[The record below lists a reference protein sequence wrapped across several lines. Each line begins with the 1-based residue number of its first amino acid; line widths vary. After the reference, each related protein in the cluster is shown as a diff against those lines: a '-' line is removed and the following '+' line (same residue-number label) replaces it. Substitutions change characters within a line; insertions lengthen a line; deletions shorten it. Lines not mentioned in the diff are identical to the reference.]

1 MPDGQEG
8 YIRAAG
14 AVVWRPGDQGPDIAL
29 VHRPRYDDWSFPKGK
44 CRREEHVLTTAV
56 REVMEETGLRVV
68 LGRPLAPSVYQVGG
82 RAKWVSYWA
91 ARCVGSVPFVPGEEV
106 DHVSWLPAT
115 QVERQLSYERDAA
128 LLDEFL
134 AGPARST
141 PLIVLR
147 HAVAMR
153 KSKVNPG
160 DLARPLDARGEAQAT
175 LLASVLACY
184 GRCRVISS
192 AAERCLATVR
202 PYATALG
209 IPVEAEP
216 AFTVPA
222 PDPAG
227 GTLPAEAVRY
237 RASQRVIGLASSGA
251 PSLICA
257 HRENLPLLLDTAL
270 DAFGARQPHGRP
282 LTTGAFWVL
291 QSDGG
296 VLVSS
301 ERHDVGLLARAIPG
315 SALALRSP
323 RPVIMRDCRSRAPA
337 RCHRGAIQRR
347 LGLTAN
353 RKAGDGSWPTTL
365 RMTSRSSWLT
375 SLSG

>member
-1 MPDGQEG
+1 VLTAASLSVMPDGQEG
-8 YIRAAG
+8 YVRAAG

-44 CRREEHVLTTAV
+44 CKRGEHVLTTAV
-56 REVMEETGLRVV
+56 REVMEEAGLRVV

-82 RAKWVSYWA
+82 RIKSVSYWA
-91 ARCVGSVPFVPGEEV
+91 ARCVGSVPFVPGAEV
-106 DHVSWLPAT
+106 DRVSWLPAT
-115 QVERQLSYERDAA
+115 QVKRQLSYQRDAA

-147 HAVAMR
+147 HAVAVR
-153 KSKVNPG
+153 KSKENPG
-160 DLARPLDARGEAQAT
+160 DLARPLDARGEAQAA

-209 IPVEAEP
+209 IPVEVEP

-222 PDPAG
+222 PDSVQG
-227 GTLPAEAVRY
+227 KLPAEAVRY
-237 RASQRVIGLASSGA
+237 RASQRMIGLASTRR
-251 PSLICA
+251 PSLVCA
-257 HRENLPLLLDTAL
+257 HRENLPWLLDAAF
-270 DAFGARQPHGRP
+270 DAFGARPPDGPP

-291 QSDGG
+291 QSAGG

-301 ERHDVGLLARAIPG
+301 ERHDVDLLT
-315 SALALRSP
+315 
-323 RPVIMRDCRSRAPA
+323 A

-347 LGLTAN
+347 
-353 RKAGDGSWPTTL
+353 
-365 RMTSRSSWLT
+365 
-375 SLSG
+375 

>member
-8 YIRAAG
+8 YVHAAG

-44 CRREEHVLTTAV
+44 CQRGEHVLTTAV
-56 REVMEETGLRVV
+56 REVMEEAGLRVV
-68 LGRPLAPSVYQVGG
+68 LGRPLAPSVYQVG
-82 RAKWVSYWA
+82 RRIKWVNYWA
-91 ARCVGSVPFVPGEEV
+91 ARCVGSVPFVPGAEV

-115 QVERQLSYERDAA
+115 QVRLRLSYERDVA

-147 HAVAMR
+147 HAIAVR
-153 KSKVNPG
+153 KSKEDPG
-160 DLARPLDARGEAQAT
+160 DLARPLDTMGEAQAAV
-175 LLASVLACY
+175 LASVLACY

-209 IPVEAEP
+209 IPVEVES

-222 PDPAG
+222 PG
-227 GTLPAEAVRY
+227 RKLPAEAVRY
-237 RASQRVIGLASSGA
+237 RASQRMIGLASSGA

-257 HRENLPLLLDTAL
+257 HRENLPWLLDAAF
-270 DAFGARQPHGRP
+270 DAFGARPPDGPP
-282 LTTGAFWVL
+282 LTTGAFWVV
-291 QSDGG
+291 QSAGG

-301 ERHDVGLLARAIPG
+301 ERHDVDLLARAIPG
-315 SALALRSP
+315 SGLP
-323 RPVIMRDCRSRAPA
+323 CGA
-337 RCHRGAIQRR
+337 RRHHHARVPFADFG
-347 LGLTAN
+347 TV
-353 RKAGDGSWPTTL
+353 S
-365 RMTSRSSWLT
+365 
-375 SLSG
+375 